1 MNDFF
6 WWFSTENDENVL
18 IFELKIIIYLC
29 IMFLSLSPFH
39 SLRCLLSVCCVN
51 EFLLLLLFRLN
62 VQREYSRAQKEALL
76 SVYNKLFLLISDSVA
91 FFFSLPSLIN
101 QFAAFLK
108 GSKNSMLSWESVNL
122 QKIIG
127 YICYLYRVPFFSSF
141 FMWCCSK
148 FTLFPAFAVSMLIII

>member
-62 VQREYSRAQKEALL
+62 VQREYSRAQKEAPL

-91 FFFSLPSLIN
+91 FFLS
-101 QFAAFLK
+101 
-108 GSKNSMLSWESVNL
+108 SKFDKSICCVFERL
-122 QKIIG
+122 QKQHAELRIG
-127 YICYLYRVPFFSSF
+127 EFTENNRLYMLPLPRTFFSSF